1 MPNTQ
6 NGWPYPA
13 STATPDPPRDIKAL
27 ADRLDAVLPAA
38 MAAGL
43 AAVPANATG
52 PTSTVAVTFPVGRFT
67 VPPIVVVSLVGSTG
81 GTQRYVPRV
90 HAGPTASG
98 FTAGVWAS
106 ETTNNITNATTVSW
120 QAVQMDAASAAG

>member
-1 MPNTQ
+1 MPNTP

-13 STATPDPPRDIKAL
+13 STATPDVPRDIKAV
-27 ADRLDAVLPAA
+27 ADKLDAVLPTA

-43 AAVPANATG
+43 ATVPANATN
-52 PTSTVAVTFPVGRFT
+52 PQSTVAVTFPVGRFT
-67 VPPIVVVSLVGSTG
+67 QPPIVTVSLMGSTG

-90 HAGPTASG
+90 HTPPTA
-98 FTAGVWAS
+98 AGCTLGIWAS
-106 ETTNNITNATTVSW
+106 ETTNNITNVSTVAW